1 MANCAAWSHRWRPH
15 PNHVSPKGVPH
26 TTVTRTNVLNNP
38 GQSTLEVAR
47 SAQVCE
53 QSVRRYQ
60 QRMADTG
67 SVAPKAH
74 TGGAAKKLTR
84 ADAYA
89 LYLMTMAKPS
99 ITRDEMQAF
108 LVLNRAKLVSVWT
121 ISREWQRLGLTRKR
135 MKFYSMHR
143 DEASRV
149 AFWTNANTPALPRNR
164 RGVAGTS
171 AMDIINIDECIMYID
186 RKNRLTGHSPA
197 GERAAEPGV
206 VRSDGDR
213 YQCVAAVSCR
223 EGVIAAWVY
232 MGGMDHHLFNLFV
245 NEVCRR
251 AAAAA
256 PGVRRTVLVDNAAWH
271 VPAELRPICQH
282 WGCDLLQQPVHS
294 PDFAPVEHCHSNVEQ
309 TLRRDARDI
318 TRYNFRDRVEAAY
331 NAIGPA
337 KARAFFSN
345 AYYCVPGLP
354 FTPYMGQ
361 QTT

>member
-1 MANCAAWSHRWRPH
+1 MALRTAQLRQVQMANCAAWSHRWRPH

-26 TTVTRTNVLNNP
+26 TTVTRTNVLNDP

-84 ADAYA
+84 ADACA
-89 LYLMTMAKPS
+89 LYPMTMAKPS
-99 ITRDEMQAF
+99 TTRDEMQAF

-171 AMDIINIDECIMYID
+171 AMVLSMLNIIDV
-186 RKNRLTGHSPA
+186 K
-197 GERAAEPGV
+197 
-206 VRSDGDR
+206 
-213 YQCVAAVSCR
+213 
-223 EGVIAAWVY
+223 
-232 MGGMDHHLFNLFV
+232 
-245 NEVCRR
+245 
-251 AAAAA
+251 
-256 PGVRRTVLVDNAAWH
+256 
-271 VPAELRPICQH
+271 
-282 WGCDLLQQPVHS
+282 
-294 PDFAPVEHCHSNVEQ
+294 
-309 TLRRDARDI
+309 
-318 TRYNFRDRVEAAY
+318 
-331 NAIGPA
+331 
-337 KARAFFSN
+337 
-345 AYYCVPGLP
+345 YYRC
-354 FTPYMGQ
+354 
-361 QTT
+361 

>member
-26 TTVTRTNVLNNP
+26 TTVTRTNVLNDP

-99 ITRDEMQAF
+99 TTRDEMQAF

-135 MKFYSMHR
+135 MKFYSMHQ

-171 AMDIINIDECIMYID
+171 AMVLSMLNMIDVKYD
-186 RKNRLTGHSPA
+186 R
-197 GERAAEPGV
+197 
-206 VRSDGDR
+206 
-213 YQCVAAVSCR
+213 C
-223 EGVIAAWVY
+223 
-232 MGGMDHHLFNLFV
+232 
-245 NEVCRR
+245 
-251 AAAAA
+251 
-256 PGVRRTVLVDNAAWH
+256 
-271 VPAELRPICQH
+271 
-282 WGCDLLQQPVHS
+282 
-294 PDFAPVEHCHSNVEQ
+294 
-309 TLRRDARDI
+309 
-318 TRYNFRDRVEAAY
+318 
-331 NAIGPA
+331 
-337 KARAFFSN
+337 
-345 AYYCVPGLP
+345 
-354 FTPYMGQ
+354 
-361 QTT
+361 

>member
-26 TTVTRTNVLNNP
+26 TTVTRTNVLNDP

-53 QSVRRYQ
+53 RSVRRYQ

-121 ISREWQRLGLTRKR
+121 
-135 MKFYSMHR
+135 
-143 DEASRV
+143 
-149 AFWTNANTPALPRNR
+149 
-164 RGVAGTS
+164 
-171 AMDIINIDECIMYID
+171 
-186 RKNRLTGHSPA
+186 
-197 GERAAEPGV
+197 
-206 VRSDGDR
+206 
-213 YQCVAAVSCR
+213 
-223 EGVIAAWVY
+223 
-232 MGGMDHHLFNLFV
+232 NLFV

-256 PGVRRTVLVDNAAWH
+256 PGVRRIVLVDNAARH

-318 TRYNFRDRVEAAY
+318 TRCNFRDRVEAAY